1 MLCVVCVCVVPVL
14 QGRQGQLGAEGFI
27 MGSSYIFFS
36 STLASL
42 TYVVPKIRNAQARA
56 TISLVLVLAAAFSAF
71 RILETYHAKSGMRMR
86 SFFHWWPLH

>member
-1 MLCVVCVCVVPVL
+1 MCRVLCTQL

-42 TYVVPKIRNAQARA
+42 TYVVPKINNTTARA
-56 TISLVLVLAAAFSAF
+56 AVSFLLVMLAAFSAYH
-71 RILETYHAKSGMRMR
+71 ILEVYHTKSGMRMR
-86 SFFHWWPLH
+86 PFLSWWPLR